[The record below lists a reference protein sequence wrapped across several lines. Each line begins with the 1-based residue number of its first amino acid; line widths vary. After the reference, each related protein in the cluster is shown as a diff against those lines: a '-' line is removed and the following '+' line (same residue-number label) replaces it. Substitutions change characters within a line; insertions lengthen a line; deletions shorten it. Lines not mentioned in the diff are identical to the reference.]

1 MKTQFIADLHLTE
14 EQKNITQLF
23 LTFLKTCGRDVDALY
38 ILGDLFEVWIGDD
51 DSSAFHAQ
59 IKAALRQ
66 ATENGLSI
74 YLMHGN
80 RDFLIGKKFMRDTGC
95 RLLTDPCVIN
105 LYGVSILL
113 MHGDTLCTQ
122 DMDYLK
128 FRKKARNC
136 LLQRLFLWKSLK
148 KRRAIAAKMREVSR
162 QHTST
167 TPDYIMDVTQN
178 EVVRVM
184 KKYQV
189 QYLIHGHTH
198 RPAMHEF
205 TIDNQDVTRIVLGPW
220 HEHGSALD
228 WNQDGKKTLMEW
240 KI

>member
-220 HEHGSALD
+220 HEHGSAFD